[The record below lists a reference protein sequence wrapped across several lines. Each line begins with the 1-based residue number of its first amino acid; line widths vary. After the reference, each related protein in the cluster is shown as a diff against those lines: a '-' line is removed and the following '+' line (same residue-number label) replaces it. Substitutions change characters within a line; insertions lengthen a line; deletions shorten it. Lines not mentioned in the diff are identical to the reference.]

1 MWRTTT
7 FGGQGRRALVQS
19 HTLAQGASSSLLGTR
34 GLVSAAR
41 RSLGRAR
48 RTNDQVAR
56 QNRRALAPTHRKLA
70 RMVMKRVSRVRRF
83 RGGVAQNVARGL
95 ACMLLDQRL
104 RRAVS
109 ALARAALMSRKDGD
123 LRIAELECT
132 CHSGGGSQA
141 PWSQVLRRQEDV
153 GSVPRWIVGHSLNG
167 SAGPLPALPADG
179 VCGHV

>member
-83 RGGVAQNVARGL
+83 RSGVAQNVARGL

-104 RRAVS
+104 RCGVS
-109 ALARAALMSRKDGD
+109 VLDRAALMSRKNGD

-132 CHSGGGSQA
+132 CHSGVGSQA

-153 GSVPRWIVGHSLNG
+153 GNAPRWIVGHSLNG
-167 SAGPLPALPADG
+167 TAGPVPALQAHG
-179 VCGHV
+179 ICGHV